1 MLPDSIMAFL
11 NEAAL
16 QSRTKVPDRDA
27 SLFLS
32 GVLDSFSLV
41 DLVTVIESELGIRV
55 DDADLR
61 PETFDTISR
70 VETFIARA
78 TLAK

>member
-1 MLPDSIMAFL
+1 MLPDSITDFL

-16 QSRTKVPDRDA
+16 QSRTTVPDRDV

-41 DLVTVIESELGIRV
+41 DLVTVIESEFGIRV

-70 VETFIARA
+70 VEAFIARA
-78 TLAK
+78 TATK

>member
-1 MLPDSIMAFL
+1 MAFL
-11 NEAAL
+11 NEAAE

-41 DLVTVIESELGIRV
+41 DLVTVIESEFKIRV
-55 DDADLR
+55 DDEDLR

-70 VETFIARA
+70 IEDFIARA
-78 TLAK
+78 AVAK

>member
-1 MLPDSIMAFL
+1 MLPDSIMEFL
-11 NEAAL
+11 NEAAR
-16 QSRTKVPDRDA
+16 QSRTRVPDRDG

-41 DLVTVIESELGIRV
+41 DFVTVIESECGIKV

-70 VETFIARA
+70 VEEFIARA
-78 TLAK
+78 APAR

>member
-1 MLPDSIMAFL
+1 MLLDSIMAFL
-11 NEAAL
+11 NEAAE

-41 DLVTVIESELGIRV
+41 DLVTVIESEFKIRV
-55 DDADLR
+55 DDEDLR

-70 VETFIARA
+70 IEDFIARA
-78 TLAK
+78 AVAK

>member
-1 MLPDSIMAFL
+1 MLPDSIIAFL

-16 QSRTKVPDRDA
+16 QSRTRVPDRDA

-41 DLVTVIESELGIRV
+41 DLVTVIETEFGIRV

-70 VETFIARA
+70 VEAFIARA
-78 TLAK
+78 TVTK

>member
-11 NEAAL
+11 NEAAE

-41 DLVTVIESELGIRV
+41 DLVTVIESEFGIRV

-70 VETFIARA
+70 IEEFIARA
-78 TLAK
+78 TVAK

>member
-16 QSRTKVPDRDA
+16 QSRTKVPERDA

-41 DLVTVIESELGIRV
+41 DLVTVIETEFGIRV
-55 DDADLR
+55 ADSDLR

-70 VETFIARA
+70 VEAFIARA
-78 TLAK
+78 TVTK